1 MRPFAR
7 LRAWITAASSSR
19 TAIVPCFCRLYLLGR
34 ANLFLRTVQ
43 PSLQLHS
50 GDLVGKDQ
58 ATVDSGEVGRLWKSI
73 VIRRTMFSLQQRYRS
88 NKACVHH
95 SHVGRYRYLTYA
107 MMMADRSGSHI
118 RAQQACKQG
127 STADHG
133 WYGLVAAPDVHRL
146 RIHTQS
152 LSLSLRCWWLVAGW
166 QRCLRPASIVKRV
179 WQGWNVKTSSQVQ

>member
-1 MRPFAR
+1 M
-7 LRAWITAASSSR
+7 LLSVVSSWSR
-19 TAIVPCFCRLYLLGR
+19 
-34 ANLFLRTVQ
+34 NLFLRSVQ
-43 PSLQLHS
+43 PSLQLRS

-133 WYGLVAAPDVHRL
+133 CRRYVLVAAPDVHRL
-146 RIHTQS
+146 RIHTHTHN
-152 LSLSLRCWWLVAGW
+152 LSLRCWWLVAGW

>member
-1 MRPFAR
+1 MRPSAR

-118 RAQQACKQG
+118 RAQQAANRVPQQTMDG
-127 STADHG
+127 MS
-133 WYGLVAAPDVHRL
+133 WL
-146 RIHTQS
+146 RPLMCTVFGYTHTHN
-152 LSLSLRCWWLVAGW
+152 LSLRCWWLVAGW

>member
-1 MRPFAR
+1 MRPSAR

-95 SHVGRYRYLTYA
+95 SHVGRYKYLTYA

-133 WYGLVAAPDVHRL
+133 WYVLVAAPDVHRL
-146 RIHTQS
+146 RIHTHTQS
-152 LSLSLRCWWLVAGW
+152 LSALLVAGGGLATLSAPSLH
-166 QRCLRPASIVKRV
+166 RETRV
-179 WQGWNVKTSSQVQ
+179 AGLECQD